1 MNSPTWLVT
10 HDAHEPHD
18 KEPSRK
24 PAELIT
30 TYAERLAM
38 QELERAERR
47 RADKA
52 EQTSTLNAPDVRIRA
67 WEKLHGLRMP
77 LSNAHPVLEQIAVAT
92 GLTLPQIQEEQLAR
106 SARHKSRA

>member
-10 HDAHEPHD
+10 HETHDAHE

-24 PAELIT
+24 SAELIT
-30 TYAERLAM
+30 TYAERLAI

-47 RADKA
+47 RADRA

-77 LSNAHPVLEQIAVAT
+77 LSTGHPVLEQISVAT
-92 GLTLPQIQEEQLAR
+92 GLSLSQIQEEQLAR
-106 SARHKSRA
+106 SARRKSNA